1 MKKILTFAA
10 IAIIT
15 CSASAEWDMF
25 KGHDKNKDGEITKE
39 EWTAQRQKVAK
50 KQGKKYNEKA
60 VMNTF
65 EKTDTDGSGTLS
77 REEVEELQA
86 SWTKKKK

>member
-1 MKKILTFAA
+1 
-10 IAIIT
+10 
-15 CSASAEWDMF
+15 
-25 KGHDKNKDGEITKE
+25 
-39 EWTAQRQKVAK
+39 
-50 KQGKKYNEKA
+50 
-60 VMNTF
+60 MNTF